1 MAEPPET
8 EERKQKEKTEENIEI
23 VPETAQDAK
32 QPAGKPEESSLKP
45 EDLIVGP
52 LPVEELEFEERAKK
66 LETVRKAEELK
77 LAEENRKKEELQK
90 EQERLQ
96 KLEEERLQKLE
107 EERLQKLE
115 EERLRKLEEE
125 RLQKL
130 EEERALQAKREAE
143 ASVKSRE
150 VTPPE
155 TPPPIPESE
164 NLLLQG
170 LVNLIQPALDIK
182 MESKMYQIWIKG
194 WDKAVQVH
202 ILNEGFMHVLIKDNQ
217 MKAAVGKAPREPD
230 IAMEGE
236 YETITNYLNGELDPI
251 LMFFDFILLRKMRLI
266 KGLEIKL
273 SSILNGNLVQQAR
286 ILYRIDKILKLK

>member
-8 EERKQKEKTEENIEI
+8 EERKSKEETEQNHETGE
-23 VPETAQDAK
+23 ETAKDAK
-32 QPAGKPEESSLKP
+32 TPSGKSEESSLKP

-52 LPVEELEFEERAKK
+52 LPAEELEFEERAKK
-66 LETVRKAEELK
+66 LEAIRKAEELK
-77 LAEENRKKEELQK
+77 LAEENRKKGALQK
-90 EQERLQ
+90 EQ
-96 KLEEERLQKLE
+96 ERLQKLE

-125 RLQKL
+125 HLQKL
-130 EEERALQAKREAE
+130 EEERVLQAKREVE
-143 ASVKSRE
+143 TFVKSKE
-150 VTPPE
+150 VTPSE
-155 TPPPIPESE
+155 TPTSIPESE
-164 NLLLQG
+164 NLLLKG

-182 MESKMYQIWIKG
+182 MESKMYQFWIKG

-230 IAMEGE
+230 IVMEGE